1 MARKKS
7 YNPEKRQWRGASY
20 KAGRERIAV
29 LREKAHREVQPAE
42 TLFTCRCCGESSRGL
57 TDGTF
62 FDPGWGRID
71 RIDGPNAICPECIAD
86 PESLE
91 GLKEDGFESAAV
103 KLPS

>member
-29 LREKAHREVQPAE
+29 LREVVPNE
-42 TLFTCRCCGESSRGL
+42 TLFICRCCGEGSRGL

-62 FDPGWGRID
+62 FNPGWGRID

-86 PESLE
+86 PRALE